1 MRNQRV
7 ARELGGAWC
16 QADRAWLVF
25 SFWVQGA
32 RKIGEMMFFFFHFVL
47 VKVVS
52 GIFVDLFLQIQP
64 HPLPARRKDM
74 GDLVLD

>member
-25 SFWVQGA
+25 FLGSRSSKNWRNDV
-32 RKIGEMMFFFFHFVL
+32 FFFSFCFGKGGFWDFCRFVFANTTAPTPSP
-47 VKVVS
+47 KE
-52 GIFVDLFLQIQP
+52 
-64 HPLPARRKDM
+64 DM